1 MNQPNVD
8 ALPLPDSVSDFKQ
21 FSDLWGPDGKLKE
34 TYLPLEQ
41 DIDPDDFKHAFL
53 LGFVSTPW
61 SRSKSQWDVKFHFKK
76 CKGLTVMRKVSEV
89 TREWVNK
96 VQPGARFPEL
106 VSRVDVS
113 VSPVFNDQV
122 DVIMTGLPG
131 EQIELCLETF
141 LRALKK
147 AFG

>member
-1 MNQPNVD
+1 MSQQSVED
-8 ALPLPDSVSDFKQ
+8 LPLPDSVAGFKQ

-41 DIDPDDFKHAFL
+41 NIHPEDFKHAFQ

-76 CKGLTVMRKVSEV
+76 CKGLTVMRRISETTRDWVQKVS
-89 TREWVNK
+89 
-96 VQPGARFPEL
+96 PGARFPEL
-106 VSRVDVS
+106 VCRVDVS
-113 VSPVFNDQV
+113 ASPIFNDQI

-131 EQIELCLETF
+131 EQIELCLETYF
-141 LRALKK
+141 RTLKK
-147 AFG
+147 VFG